1 MMKII
6 ARLINVEDGTSFY
19 RGHGPLTELHKT
31 NRLVHVDFAPE
42 INFINAK
49 GYDMAFFQR
58 PFHPVHIK
66 EMKTCK
72 EMNMPIVVDYDDNY
86 YNVPTNNNFYM
97 LNKVTKCDVKAGID
111 ECLELADKIIVSTEY
126 LKKVYK
132 HEDKTYVVNNA
143 WDDNVFTLP
152 CKVNM
157 EKKVLWRGGESHSI
171 DFAVFEDSLNK
182 IVTDNKDF
190 EFYFLGCPAQS
201 LSQHKNVT
209 TMPLMTV
216 GRYFNVIREM
226 KPSLVLVPL
235 DERPFNL
242 SKSNIAKI
250 EATMCGALS
259 VCPNWSE
266 WKWDENE
273 MNLDNEHLYN
283 NVAEFTKQSNFLI
296 DRFRTNDR
304 TLQLDYEY
312 LRDFMTFRYSLKA
325 MNSKRYNI
333 LSGGR

>member
-1 MMKII
+1 MKII

-157 EKKVLWRGGESHSI
+157 EKKVLV
-171 DFAVFEDSLNK
+171 A
-182 IVTDNKDF
+182 
-190 EFYFLGCPAQS
+190 
-201 LSQHKNVT
+201 
-209 TMPLMTV
+209 
-216 GRYFNVIREM
+216 GRR
-226 KPSLVLVPL
+226 
-235 DERPFNL
+235 
-242 SKSNIAKI
+242 KSF
-250 EATMCGALS
+250 
-259 VCPNWSE
+259 
-266 WKWDENE
+266 
-273 MNLDNEHLYN
+273 H
-283 NVAEFTKQSNFLI
+283 
-296 DRFRTNDR
+296 
-304 TLQLDYEY
+304 
-312 LRDFMTFRYSLKA
+312 
-325 MNSKRYNI
+325 
-333 LSGGR
+333 